1 MKVVYEVNLKV
12 DRKIETNFQSW
23 LVGHIQDV
31 LAIDGFESANWF
43 DSTDEDDKSS
53 NKMTITMHYHMRD
66 QAALDSYLEKHAAR
80 LRQPAKDLFGDQFS
94 ATRRMLGL
102 VKSF

>member
-1 MKVVYEVNLKV
+1 MKVIYEVNLRV
-12 DRKIETNFQSW
+12 DRKIENDFREW
-23 LVGHIQDV
+23 LVGHVRDV

-43 DSTDEDDKSS
+43 DSTDDADKSS

-66 QAALDSYLEKHAAR
+66 QAALDSYLEKHAPR

-94 ATRRMLGL
+94 ATRRVLQFI
-102 VKSF
+102 KQF